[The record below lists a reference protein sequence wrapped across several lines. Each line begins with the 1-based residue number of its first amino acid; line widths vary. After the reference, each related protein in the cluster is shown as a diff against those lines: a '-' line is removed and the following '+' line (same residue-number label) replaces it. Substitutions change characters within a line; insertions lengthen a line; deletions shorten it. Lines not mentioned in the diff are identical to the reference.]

1 MVKLLPATFRW
12 VPKLE
17 DVISA
22 SGIHPS
28 KIFNV
33 IIFGSQVYG
42 TYDANSDW
50 DIIMVAN
57 NSVEAVELNK
67 TVPDEFSYNL
77 QTRNIRYNIH
87 VYTPDRFKK
96 DLEWHRMNNL
106 ECIFAPEW
114 AILKEDKKFDFQVNL
129 PKLRHATS
137 HVSSNSWVKCK
148 KKLLIEGE
156 YRTAIKSFYHS
167 IRIPMF
173 AAQIARHGKITDFTA
188 ANFIWN
194 RLIFQSLPPSQRKDS
209 KWNWNDL
216 NLEFKITYNLMLS
229 LFRSATTK

>member
-12 VPKLE
+12 VPKVD
-17 DVISA
+17 DVIKIA
-22 SGIHPS
+22 GIHPS
-28 KIFNV
+28 RVFCV
-33 IIFGSQVYG
+33 YIFGSQVYG
-42 TYDANSDW
+42 TYDSASDW

-67 TVPDEFSYNL
+67 TVKDEYSYNL

-87 VYTPDRFKK
+87 VYTPDRFQK
-96 DLEWHRMNNL
+96 DLDWHRMNNL

-114 AILKEDKKFDFQVNL
+114 AKLKEDKKFDFQINL

-137 HVSSNSWVKCK
+137 HVSSNSWIKCK

-156 YRTAIKSFYHS
+156 YRTAIKSFFHS

-173 AAQIARHGKITDFTA
+173 ASQIARSGKITDFTA

-194 RLIFQSLPPSQRKDS
+194 RLIFQALPAYQRKDS
-209 KWNWNDL
+209 KWDWDSL

-229 LFRSATTK
+229 LFRKVTTK

>member
-42 TYDANSDW
+42 TYDAASDW

-57 NSVEAVELNK
+57 NSVEAIELKK
-67 TVPDEFSYNL
+67 TVQDEFSYNL
-77 QTRNIRYNIH
+77 QTRTIRYNIH
-87 VYTPDRFKK
+87 IYTPDRFKK

-106 ECIFAPEW
+106 ECIFAPDW
-114 AILKEDKKFDFQVNL
+114 AKLKEDKKFDFKINL
-129 PKLRHATS
+129 AKLRHATS

-148 KKLLIEGE
+148 KKLLIEDE

-173 AAQIARHGKITDFTA
+173 AAQIARYGRITDFTA
-188 ANFIWN
+188 ANFIWSK
-194 RLIFQSLPPSQRKDS
+194 LTYQALPAYQRKDC
-209 KWNWNDL
+209 KWDWDSL

-229 LFRSATTK
+229 LFRRATTK

>member
-12 VPKLE
+12 VPKVD
-17 DVISA
+17 DVIKIA
-22 SGIHPS
+22 GIHPS
-28 KIFNV
+28 RVFCV
-33 IIFGSQVYG
+33 YIFGSQVYG
-42 TYDANSDW
+42 TYDSASDW

-67 TVPDEFSYNL
+67 TVKDEYSYNL
-77 QTRNIRYNIH
+77 QTRNIRYKIH
-87 VYTPDRFKK
+87 VYTPDRFQK

-114 AILKEDKKFDFQVNL
+114 AKLKEDKKFDFQINL

-137 HVSSNSWVKCK
+137 HVSSNSWIKCK
-148 KKLLIEGE
+148 KKLLVDGE
-156 YRTAIKSFYHS
+156 YRTAIKSFFHS

-173 AAQIARHGKITDFTA
+173 ASQIARSGKITDFTA

-194 RLIFQSLPPSQRKDS
+194 RLIFQTLPAYQRKDS
-209 KWNWNDL
+209 KWDWDSL

-229 LFRSATTK
+229 LFRKVTTK